1 MKGNQRSP
9 GLCLVHLPW
18 SIPWCL
24 DHKSTLR
31 LWPLTKKRQSW
42 LFSVSTWFWRTVH
55 NLLDTLPSDITERD
69 GKLMMNTFSPLSVA
83 VYNKEIISDDH
94 KPFILFIT
102 LGLNNCFNIYLF
114 LRESQSATRGE
125 AEREEDTE
133 SEAGS
138 RPWAVSTEPDVGLEL
153 TIREILTWA
162 KLDTQPTE
170 PRRRPRRTRV
180 LVADLRLDKIVVF
193 CFSSNTSLHPT
204 LAELTFF
211 FSKKGHLLRTENKAE
226 HGFLS
231 RSSGAVSMLWEL
243 TGITEWKNRCFV
255 AILYATISLTNF

>member
-1 MKGNQRSP
+1 MF
-9 GLCLVHLPW
+9 
-18 SIPWCL
+18 
-24 DHKSTLR
+24 
-31 LWPLTKKRQSW
+31 
-42 LFSVSTWFWRTVH
+42 LFVFE
-55 NLLDTLPSDITERD
+55 TERD
-69 GKLMMNTFSPLSVA
+69 RA
-83 VYNKEIISDDH
+83 W
-94 KPFILFIT
+94 
-102 LGLNNCFNIYLF
+102 
-114 LRESQSATRGE
+114 AGE
-125 AEREEDTE
+125 GQRQGDTE

-153 TIREILTWA
+153 TIREIVTWA
-162 KLDTQPTE
+162 KLDTQWTE

-180 LVADLRLDKIVVF
+180 LVADLRLDKIAVF

-255 AILYATISLTNF
+255 AILYATISLTKFQLSLLLIYG